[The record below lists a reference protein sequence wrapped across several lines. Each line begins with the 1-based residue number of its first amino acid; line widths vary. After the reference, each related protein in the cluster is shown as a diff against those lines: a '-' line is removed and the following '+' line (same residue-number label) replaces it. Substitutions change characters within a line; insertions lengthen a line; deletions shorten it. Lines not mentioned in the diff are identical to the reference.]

1 MKMPDID
8 LSYLASP
15 AALFASLAR
24 ETPLTCTWTQDDE
37 DSYWAAAC
45 CDHLFVFNDGGPV
58 GTCSLIFNKDTTRFV
73 CTALREMQ
81 FMEER

>member
-1 MKMPDID
+1 MSDID

-24 ETPLTCTWTQDDE
+24 ETPLNCTWTQNDDE
-37 DSYWAAAC
+37 DDSYWAAAC

-58 GTCSLIFNKDTTRFV
+58 ENGFRYCPYCGLELKEGV
-73 CTALREMQ
+73 K
-81 FMEER
+81 

>member
-1 MKMPDID
+1 MSDID

-24 ETPLTCTWTQDDE
+24 EAPLTCTWTQNDDE
-37 DSYWAAAC
+37 DDSYWAAAC

-58 GTCSLIFNKDTTRFV
+58 ENSFRYCPYCGLELKEGVR
-73 CTALREMQ
+73 
-81 FMEER
+81 

>member
-1 MKMPDID
+1 MSDID

-24 ETPLTCTWTQDDE
+24 EAPLTCTWTQNDE

-58 GTCSLIFNKDTTRFV
+58 ENDFRYCPYCGRE
-73 CTALREMQ
+73 LREQ
-81 FMEER
+81 

>member
-1 MKMPDID
+1 MKMTDID

-24 ETPLTCTWTQDDE
+24 ETPLTCTWTQNDDE
-37 DSYWAAAC
+37 DDSYWAAAC

-58 GTCSLIFNKDTTRFV
+58 ENGFRCCPYCGLELKE
-73 CTALREMQ
+73 AKG
-81 FMEER
+81 

>member
-1 MKMPDID
+1 MKMSDID

-15 AALFASLAR
+15 AALFASQAR

-45 CDHLFVFNDGGPV
+45 CDHLFEFNDGTPSENGFAFCPYC
-58 GTCSLIFNKDTTRFV
+58 G
-73 CTALREMQ
+73 RELK
-81 FMEER
+81 EAKG

>member
-1 MKMPDID
+1 MSDID

-24 ETPLTCTWTQDDE
+24 ETPRPCTWTQNDDE
-37 DSYWAAAC
+37 DDSYWAAAC

-58 GTCSLIFNKDTTRFV
+58 ENGFAFCPY
-73 CTALREMQ
+73 CGRELK
-81 FMEER
+81 EGVK

>member
-1 MKMPDID
+1 MSDID

-15 AALFASLAR
+15 ASLFASLAR
-24 ETPLTCTWTQDDE
+24 EAPLTCTWTQDDE

-58 GTCSLIFNKDTTRFV
+58 ENGFRYCPYCGLELKEGVR
-73 CTALREMQ
+73 
-81 FMEER
+81 

>member
-1 MKMPDID
+1 MSDID

-24 ETPLTCTWTQDDE
+24 ETPLTCTWTQNDDE
-37 DSYWAAAC
+37 DDSYWAAAC

-58 GTCSLIFNKDTTRFV
+58 ENGFRYCPY
-73 CTALREMQ
+73 CGRELS
-81 FMEER
+81 ENENSNA